1 MMRAPATTLGDFELL
16 VLMAVLRLDDEASGS
31 AVRDEIEAR
40 TSRQVS
46 RGAAYVTLDRLQ
58 DKGLVTS
65 RVVDAPAEAGGR
77 PRRRYRVTP
86 AGRKAAAQSL
96 GDLVRM
102 RSGIEAIL
110 ARAKPS

>member
-1 MMRAPATTLGDFELL
+1 MQRVPAATLGDFELL
-16 VLMAVLRLDDEASGS
+16 VLMAVLRLDNEASGS

-40 TSRQVS
+40 TTRRVS

-58 DKGLVTS
+58 DKGLLTS

-77 PRRRYRVTP
+77 PRRRYRVTS

-102 RSGIEAIL
+102 RSGIERIL
-110 ARAKPS
+110 AGVKPS